1 MKEKLGRLHPS
12 IVFAASWAGV
22 AIFSWLFLSWTSSW
36 FSEGLSQ
43 LLYAI
48 LFWVSPLTFWQSFW
62 SGVTYGKKWWYP
74 FLLFPITFVLLSFV
88 ILPSV
93 IEGANLDYQLYFFVF
108 PPLIFLPASYLGI
121 LVAELYQKRKTALG
135 VNVVFLVFFILVTG
149 YSLFS
154 LYMTI
159 DLFRGF

>member
-36 FSEGLSQ
+36 FSDGLGQ

-62 SGVTYGKKWWYP
+62 SGVTYGKSGGIRFCFFQSPLYYCLLSSC
-74 FLLFPITFVLLSFV
+74 FLLLK
-88 ILPSV
+88 
-93 IEGANLDYQLYFFVF
+93 
-108 PPLIFLPASYLGI
+108 
-121 LVAELYQKRKTALG
+121 ELT
-135 VNVVFLVFFILVTG
+135 
-149 YSLFS
+149 
-154 LYMTI
+154 
-159 DLFRGF
+159 